1 MTNSERNIGHVG
13 DRARRNLLVIDV
25 GTTGLRAAIVDDRLQ
40 LRAMEYRAFAPTTPA
55 PGLVEFDAA
64 EMARLVLDA
73 AHTVLGKVDGPIVA
87 VGITNQRASTIVW
100 DRATGQPVGP
110 GIGWQDLRTIGECI
124 MAKAEHGWALAP
136 NQSVTKLAWI
146 LANTVDEGGT
156 GLAGRD
162 LCFGTVDSWVAWTL
176 SGGSAGGSS
185 PRAALHVSD
194 QTNASAATSALRLVD
209 GSDWNDAVLDAFS
222 IPRSILP
229 DVVDSVG
236 VCGLAS
242 ALPGA
247 PPIAGMLGD
256 QQASLVGQSC
266 VVAGRAKVTFGTGG
280 MLDLCTDAGTP
291 VAADRT
297 AAGTFPLPLWSSDG
311 VLTWG
316 VEGIMLSA
324 GTNIE
329 WLRDDLGIIGTSAE
343 SHDVAQGCATSDG
356 VVYVP
361 ALLGLG
367 TPHWDYGARG
377 TLLGIT
383 RGTERSHVV
392 RAVLEGI
399 AHRGAD
405 LIDAAMTDTGV
416 DITVVRIDGGM
427 SENPTFVQA
436 FADAAG
442 RPIEVSPIAEST
454 TIGAAFM
461 AGLGVGVFGGMD
473 DLDSLWRPSRV
484 VEPTPGFDHAGSRE
498 RWLDAVSR
506 SAGWIPELSSL
517 DF

>member
-1 MTNSERNIGHVG
+1 MSEGAGSKGAGSTGAGSKGSMT
-13 DRARRNLLVIDV
+13 NLLVIDV
-25 GTTGLRAAIVDDRLQ
+25 GTTGLRASIVDDALQ
-40 LRAMEYRAFAPTTPA
+40 LRAIEYRAFPPTTPA
-55 PGLVEFDAA
+55 PGLVEFDAV
-64 EMARLVLDA
+64 EMAAKVLDA
-73 AHTVLGKVDGPIVA
+73 ANAVLRTVDEPVVA

-100 DRATGQPVGP
+100 DRRTGQPVGP

-124 MAKAEHGWALAP
+124 MARAEHGWALAP

-146 LANTVDEGGT
+146 LANGGQA
-156 GLAGRD
+156 GDGELAGRD
-162 LCFGTVDSWVAWTL
+162 LCFGTVDSWIAWTL
-176 SGGSAGGSS
+176 SGG
-185 PRAALHVSD
+185 ALHVSD

-209 GSDWNDAVLDAFS
+209 GSDWHDAVLDAFA

-229 DVVDSVG
+229 EVVDSVG
-236 VCGLAS
+236 VCGVAS

-247 PPIAGMLGD
+247 PPIAGILGD

-291 VAADRT
+291 AAADRT
-297 AAGTFPLPLWSSDG
+297 AAGTFPLPLWSRDG

-324 GTNIE
+324 GTNVE
-329 WLRDDLGIIGTSAE
+329 WLRDDLGIIDTSAE

-383 RGTERSHVV
+383 RGTARAHVV
-392 RAVLEGI
+392 RAVLEGV
-399 AHRGAD
+399 AQRGAD
-405 LIDAAMTDTGV
+405 LLDAAKVDTSI
-416 DITVVRIDGGM
+416 DITAVRIDGGM

-442 RPIEVSPIAEST
+442 QPIEVSPVAEST

-473 DLDSLWRPSRV
+473 DLDDLWRPARV
-484 VEPTPGFDHAGSRE
+484 VEPSPGVDHAALRE
-498 RWLDAVSR
+498 RWHDAVSR